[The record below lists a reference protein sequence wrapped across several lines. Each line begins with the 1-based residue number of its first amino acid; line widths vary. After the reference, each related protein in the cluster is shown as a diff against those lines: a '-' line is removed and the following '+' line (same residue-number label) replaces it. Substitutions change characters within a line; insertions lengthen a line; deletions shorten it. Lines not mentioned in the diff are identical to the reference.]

1 MSNETVN
8 EIDDIDIHLKSGDMR
23 LTVSPTG
30 ASLRG
35 LSRINDT
42 AEVEIVTEYRGAGN
56 KHGGQGDVLIPFPG
70 RISGGSYKF
79 GGHEHHLK
87 RNDKETPSAIHGFV
101 RSVLWDVTAQTESE
115 ITFRTSIARDQYE
128 GYPYDLDIRVTYR
141 ATATG
146 MECDFAIENT
156 GVEAAPVAAGFHPYF
171 TVGSD
176 LVDADDLQV
185 PFNSILDFVNLIPTG
200 KVLDIAST
208 DVDFRSLRP
217 IGATAI
223 NTCFLNPIRDADGK
237 IRIILANAAA
247 GRKITVWMDAAF
259 DYAVL
264 YTGEAMGP
272 EQRRRSLAIEPMTC
286 GSDAFNHAEWG
297 LISLAIGDTVR
308 GSWGVVAE

>member
-42 AEVEIVTEYRGAGN
+42 VDIEIVTEYRGATN

-70 RISGGSYKF
+70 RIRGGSYKF

-87 RNDKETPSAIHGFV
+87 KNDKETPSAIHGFV
-101 RSVLWDVTAQTESE
+101 RGVLWDVTAQTASE
-115 ITFRTSIARDQYE
+115 ITFRTEIGKDDNE
-128 GYPYDLDIRVTYR
+128 GYPYTLDIHVTYR

-146 MECDFAIENT
+146 MECEFAIKNT
-156 GVEAAPVAAGFHPYF
+156 GTETAPVAAGFHPYF

-200 KVLDIAST
+200 KVLDIATT
-208 DVDFRSLRP
+208 D
-217 IGATAI
+217 G
-223 NTCFLNPIRDADGK
+223 
-237 IRIILANAAA
+237 
-247 GRKITVWMDAAF
+247 
-259 DYAVL
+259 
-264 YTGEAMGP
+264 
-272 EQRRRSLAIEPMTC
+272 
-286 GSDAFNHAEWG
+286 
-297 LISLAIGDTVR
+297 
-308 GSWGVVAE
+308 